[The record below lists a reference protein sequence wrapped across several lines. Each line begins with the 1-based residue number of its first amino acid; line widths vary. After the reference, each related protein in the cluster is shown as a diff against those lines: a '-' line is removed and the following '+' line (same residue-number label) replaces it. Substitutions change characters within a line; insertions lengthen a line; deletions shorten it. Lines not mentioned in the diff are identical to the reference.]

1 MHQQTSGSRRD
12 YLTFSPSGRASIESA
27 RLGRYFAV
35 ALLCLLGMALVS
47 GCSSTKITD
56 REQLV
61 KGEQLPRPNQ
71 ILVYDFAATPAEVP
85 TDSTLA
91 KNFQLDAQ
99 PQTEEQVKIGRRLGA
114 QIAEQLVED
123 IRDMGMPAKHAATRA
138 LPEINDLVLRGYLVS
153 VEAGSTG
160 KRLTIGFGAGGSELT
175 VAVEGLQMT
184 AQGLRKLGSGTV
196 QAGGGGKTPGAAVG
210 AATFAATANPV
221 GLIVTSG
228 MKVYGE
234 ISGSSKIEARA
245 EEIAAEIAKVLR
257 QRFQEQGWI
266 D

>member
-1 MHQQTSGSRRD
+1 MDHQPDSKGQRHWAP
-12 YLTFSPSGRASIESA
+12 FSSGRASTEPV

-35 ALLCLLGMALVS
+35 TLLCLLGVALLS
-47 GCSSTKITD
+47 GCASTKVTD

-61 KGEQLPRPNQ
+61 KGELPRPDQ
-71 ILVYDFAATPAEVP
+71 IWVYDFAATPAEVP
-85 TDSTLA
+85 ADSTLA
-91 KNFQLDAQ
+91 KNFQLDSQ
-99 PQTEEQVKIGRRLGA
+99 PQTEEQIETARKLGA
-114 QIAEQLVED
+114 QIAAELVKE
-123 IRDMGMPAKHAATRA
+123 IRAMGMPATQVATRA
-138 LPEINDLVLRGYLVS
+138 SPEIHDLVLRGYLVS
-153 VEAGSTG
+153 VEKGSAA

-175 VAVEGLQMT
+175 VAVEGFQMT

-196 QAGGGGKTPGAAVG
+196 EAGGGKTPGAAVG
-210 AATFAATANPV
+210 AATFAATANPL

-234 ISGSSKIEARA
+234 VSGRSKIEGQAEAVA
-245 EEIAAEIAKVLR
+245 EEIANVLR